1 MGSERLIASLYARRR
16 RLILSLNDFER
27 RAEVYRSA
35 ITEIESKLQ
44 ALRPF
49 VPPFKPRKRSQ
60 DFTSREVAR
69 GYHDAA
75 REAGGKTPAVDD
87 VVIVLL
93 AGKGL
98 DVSDTV
104 MRKTLRRRVLDMRRR
119 MRRRGAT
126 T

>member
-1 MGSERLIASLYARRR
+1 
-16 RLILSLNDFER
+16 
-27 RAEVYRSA
+27 VYRSA
-35 ITEIESKLQ
+35 IAGIESKLKV
-44 ALRPF
+44 LRPF
-49 VPPFKPRKRSQ
+49 VPPFKPRKRSP

-75 REAGGKTPAVDD
+75 REAGGKTLAAED
-87 VVIVLL
+87 VVIFLL
-93 AGKGL
+93 RSKGL

-104 MRKTLRRRVLDMRRR
+104 MRKAMRRRVMDMRWR